1 MKEWITS
8 RNAAYEILRA
18 GSREVFRLEIAKGA
32 TVKGRLEEI
41 IRLAEKRKVLPIQ
54 VERSRLDSLDE
65 NHQGMA
71 LEASGFHYSDL
82 PDIRNR
88 AAEKQEPLFVLL
100 LDLIQNP
107 QNLGTLIRTAEAAG
121 MHGIIIPPSRAA
133 GVTPAVTVS
142 SAGATEYIPIV
153 QLNLSQAI
161 RWLHEQGVWVIGLDG
176 GAESDLADPQKLGGN
191 LAIAVGSEGEGLRPL
206 TRKQCDQ
213 LVRLPMKGRIES
225 LNAASAGSIMIY
237 LSYLIHRQ

>member
-71 LEASGFHYSDL
+71 LEVSGFHYSDL

-88 AAEKQEPLFVLL
+88 AAEKQ
-100 LDLIQNP
+100 
-107 QNLGTLIRTAEAAG
+107 
-121 MHGIIIPPSRAA
+121 
-133 GVTPAVTVS
+133 
-142 SAGATEYIPIV
+142 
-153 QLNLSQAI
+153 
-161 RWLHEQGVWVIGLDG
+161 
-176 GAESDLADPQKLGGN
+176 
-191 LAIAVGSEGEGLRPL
+191 
-206 TRKQCDQ
+206 
-213 LVRLPMKGRIES
+213 
-225 LNAASAGSIMIY
+225 
-237 LSYLIHRQ
+237 